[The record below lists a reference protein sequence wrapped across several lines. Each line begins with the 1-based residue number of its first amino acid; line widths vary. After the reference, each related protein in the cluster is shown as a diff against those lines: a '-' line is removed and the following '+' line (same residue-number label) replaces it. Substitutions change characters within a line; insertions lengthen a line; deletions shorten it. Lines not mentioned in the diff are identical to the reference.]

1 MKKKFLSILS
11 LILALTM
18 IFPMGISV
26 SAETTGDATITP
38 KDPVIYDGGTKTK
51 TELTLKIPEGAT
63 LKSSVY
69 SCGYS
74 NILTVTQDGKV
85 TAVGEGKAKVVCDY
99 SYEVTT
105 PAAEE
110 GQQHTVNLING
121 LTSCEIEV
129 KKYEAKSIEFKN
141 TTINNYVEGQI
152 VTKDKIHIDV
162 KFSDETTVEDYTK
175 FNFSPDKVTMNTREI
190 TVTLTDYPKV
200 TNKFSIN
207 VAAYNPAENVKSIS
221 VDSPKSGLEYS
232 VGDTLSAKD
241 VLIKVVDNENNVS
254 YIKLS
259 EDGKTLTKNVTKSG
273 DLFGKSL
280 EHTFKKEEAGKELKV
295 TIGYGGKTA
304 ELTAKV
310 KEKATEPEN
319 VTYDYEVKVEAQPT
333 KKEYKISDT
342 ALDLTGAQV
351 SVYRHKYVN
360 GKYVESAIF
369 ASYSSGGSNSNHYN
383 SSFKEALTGAF
394 NNVKFE
400 KTGDNQSIS
409 KSFRFF
415 EDDLKRWSD
424 NITVEFTG
432 IKVKAAVEKLEYTR
446 ITDLVLD
453 ESKYPVG
460 HKFTTLDIDYIRYK
474 PKSYSGTEKLSPYQ
488 FKDYDNTFDLV
499 VLDSRGREKSRNA
512 FKIEESD
519 VQTDSKGN
527 RYVTVALLIDYNKEI
542 ETDVYI
548 GESSKV
554 QYIYDGDVIT
564 TYEDLEKAYRYT
576 TEQDKS
582 LEDFD
587 LSKVKDSRSITL
599 KLGEDQKSRIRTLDT
614 LRHNV
619 VIDLNGFSVTMDSD
633 AVSIDR
639 YDDYTLTVT
648 NTSSSPAKF
657 TYYDKN
663 LTLTLEKGDYLVFK
677 YDSETKKAT
686 VPGIYSV
693 EVTCGANGT
702 YSSTPKSDSK
712 DVITTAHGAEIRFTF
727 TPKAGYQIDAVV
739 VGGKAVAEKDYT
751 VSSSG
756 IVTYTLKNITENTIV
771 RATFKE
777 QNPLANWNNP
787 FTDVSE
793 RNSYYEAVA
802 FVYQNE
808 LFKGTSTDKFSPN
821 TSMTRAMFVTVLGRL
836 AGANVSRYSGKSSFT
851 DVDKDPKNSASNWY
865 APYVQWAVDNGI
877 VEGYGDGKFG
887 PNNKITHQQMYVI
900 MYRYTAFIA
909 KKSVTL
915 PSSVR
920 IDAIDAEDVADWA
933 LKETKF
939 ASENDYLVKTG
950 SRIEP
955 AAEATR
961 AELATLLLS
970 YCKNVLGWEN
980 GKK

>member
-26 SAETTGDATITP
+26 SADDVPATGA
-38 KDPVIYDGGTKTK
+38 PVIEPTAPTIYNGGSKNSVKLNFKAPGGAQNVQVIWSSFSPFVSVAEDG
-51 TELTLKIPEGAT
+51 
-63 LKSSVY
+63 
-69 SCGYS
+69 
-74 NILTVTQDGKV
+74 TVTAR
-85 TAVGEGKAKVVCDY
+85 AVGEATVTATYTYTLGSGESAQNFNDSINTTVTVAEYKITAARNKDTKTNWIEGQTVKKDDIKIVADY
-99 SYEVTT
+99 SDGTKDQPCTDFTFE
-105 PAAEE
+105 PAKISND
-110 GQQHTVNLING
+110 T
-121 LTSCEIEV
+121 
-129 KKYEAKSIEFKN
+129 KKI
-141 TTINNYVEGQI
+141 I
-152 VTKDKIHIDV
+152 VTVAGYSPKI
-162 KFSDETTVEDYTK
+162 
-175 FNFSPDKVTMNTREI
+175 EI
-190 TVTLTDYPKV
+190 
-200 TNKFSIN
+200 SIN

-319 VTYDYEVKVEAQPT
+319 VTYDYVVKVIAQPT

-342 ALDLTGAQV
+342 ALDLTGAEV
-351 SVYRHKYVN
+351 SVYRYKYVN
-360 GKYVESAIF
+360 GTQVDTAIF
-369 ASYSSGGSNSNHYN
+369 ASNSSGYNSNHYN
-383 SSFKEALTGAF
+383 SSFKDALTYEF
-394 NNVKFE
+394 NTVKFE

-409 KSFRFF
+409 KRFRFF
-415 EDDLKRWSD
+415 EDDLKRLSD
-424 NITVEFTG
+424 EIKVEFTG

-739 VGGKAVAEKDYT
+739 VGGKAVSEKDYT

-909 KKSVTL
+909 KKNVTL
-915 PSSVR
+915 PSSAY
-920 IDAIDAEDVADWA
+920 ISAIDADDVADWA